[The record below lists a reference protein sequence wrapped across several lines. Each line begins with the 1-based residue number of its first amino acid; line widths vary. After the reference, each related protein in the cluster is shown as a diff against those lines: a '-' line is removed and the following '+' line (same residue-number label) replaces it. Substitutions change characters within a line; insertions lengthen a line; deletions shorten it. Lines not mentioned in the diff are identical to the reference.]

1 MALASMTLKK
11 PQGTPYKASMKD
23 QMFAQGLKFSLKGKN
38 KFGPMEVGVNYP
50 HDGVLKEFRGLI
62 VLRTYLSHAKGASP
76 RSYFSF
82 IEATGAFN
90 DFICHFMRELD
101 WTCCVHLSTT
111 A

>member
-1 MALASMTLKK
+1 
-11 PQGTPYKASMKD
+11 
-23 QMFAQGLKFSLKGKN
+23 MFAQGLKFSLKGKN